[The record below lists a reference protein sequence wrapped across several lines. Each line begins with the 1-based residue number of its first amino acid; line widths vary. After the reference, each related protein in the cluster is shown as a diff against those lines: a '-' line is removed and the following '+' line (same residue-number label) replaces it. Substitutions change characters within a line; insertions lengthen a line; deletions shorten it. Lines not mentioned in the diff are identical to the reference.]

1 MRLNSYSFGSLER
14 PSQEELMGPTLA
26 KEGDTVVRIHNIVAI
41 YWHMRL
47 FVSWYHGDVEMNMCI
62 EGEMQAIYQK

>member
-1 MRLNSYSFGSLER
+1 
-14 PSQEELMGPTLA
+14 MGPTLA